1 MTPTTDKIQ
10 PLPRKNKSAKR
21 WILIALLALLLV
33 AAAIITPP
41 LSSYASILGNLLVT
55 PSLTPT
61 ITATAPAT
69 ATVPAVAAA
78 PATAT
83 AAAPATA
90 TAKATATAAA
100 TSTRTP
106 TATQTMTLQ
115 AATEITIKVASVSS
129 DLDLRD
135 GPGRHYAAIRS
146 LNYDE
151 PLTLLGRY
159 IYNTWLYVNTS
170 DGQKGWVRIN
180 TVDLTGI
187 SLAYQPVQ
195 TPSSYPDVTITVS
208 ASVNLRAGP
217 SKNFS
222 KLGTLS
228 YGDPLTLLGKL
239 NDHTWLYVRTSAGQ
253 EGWVQTISVS
263 IDERS
268 LLYDYF
274 PIQTPPPTETSTPV
288 ILPGIEGRWIDID
301 LSEQMLYANE
311 GATRVAA
318 FRVST
323 GIYLYPTEIGQ
334 FHILVKFPFADMRGS
349 DYFLPDVPFVMY
361 YSGDFGI
368 HGTYWHNNFGTPMSR
383 GCVNM
388 NTSDAEWLY
397 NWASV
402 GTLVNIHR

>member
-1 MTPTTDKIQ
+1 VTPTTDKIQ
-10 PLPRKNKSAKR
+10 PPPRKNKLAKR

-33 AAAIITPP
+33 AAAMITTPA
-41 LSSYASILGNLLVT
+41 LSSYAPILGNLLVT
-55 PSLTPT
+55 PSLSPT
-61 ITATAPAT
+61 VTATAPAA
-69 ATVPAVAAA
+69 ATA

-106 TATQTMTLQ
+106 TATQTMTPQ
-115 AATEITIKVASVSS
+115 AATENTIKVASVTSE
-129 DLDLRD
+129 LDLRE
-135 GPGRHYAAIRS
+135 GPGRHYAAIQS

-159 IYNTWLYVNTS
+159 IYKTWLYVSTA

-180 TVDLTGI
+180 TVDTTGI
-187 SLAYQPVQ
+187 SLAYQPVK
-195 TPSSYPDVTITVS
+195 TPSSYPDVTITLS

-217 SKNFS
+217 SMNFS
-222 KLGTLS
+222 KLGKLS
-228 YGDPLTLLGKL
+228 YGDPLTLLGQL

-253 EGWVQTISVS
+253 EGWVQTISVF

-268 LLYDYF
+268 LLYDYY

-318 FRVST
+318 FQVST
-323 GIYLYPTEIGQ
+323 GTDLYPTEVGQ
-334 FHILVKFPFADMRGS
+334 FHIYVKYLFADMRGN
-349 DYFLPDVPFVMY
+349 DYYLPDVPFVMY

-368 HGTYWHNNFGTPMSR
+368 HGTFWHRNFGTPMSR

-388 NTSDAEWLY
+388 DIRDSEWLF